1 MAVTV
6 RLERWSTCFEDERV
20 RRRLCLRGDVDGR
33 RVVTSGIVAVDG
45 RRVVTR
51 SGTVYELGS
60 VDPDYR
66 RWLVETGQ
74 RLDEVNPIR
83 LVEELSPAATAANA
97 DDEGRRPLKS

>member
-6 RLERWSTCFEDERV
+6 RLERWSTCFGV
-20 RRRLCLRGDVDGR
+20 RHRLCLRGDVDGDPAR
-33 RVVTSGIVAVDG
+33 QVVTSGIVAVDG
-45 RRVVTR
+45 RRVMTR
-51 SGTVYELGS
+51 SGIVYELRS
-60 VDPDYR
+60 IDPDYR